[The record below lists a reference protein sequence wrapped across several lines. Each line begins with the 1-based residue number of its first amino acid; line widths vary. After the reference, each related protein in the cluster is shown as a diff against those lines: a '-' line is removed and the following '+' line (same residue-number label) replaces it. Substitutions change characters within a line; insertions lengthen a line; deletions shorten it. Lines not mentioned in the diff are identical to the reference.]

1 MCSMCESV
9 AQVIPFI
16 RVDVQNQG
24 LVSVLEKYLCL
35 NKQKNKGQEYCSVI
49 GQCEFLMYPL

>member
-1 MCSMCESV
+1 MCESV